1 MLTGAPPADRA
12 TLSPSPRRRVWPWAA
27 GSILV
32 TLAIIAA
39 TLVGHRLAA
48 QHRLASEVA
57 PASALPPLAVQAIA
71 RAPGQ
76 ITQMTLDKGAHTL
89 VAEVVACVQPTSATP
104 TTQYVGCGSASAT
117 SVSGVAFFDSAS
129 GALRKEYLSPSSA
142 PQQAIALT
150 DSGRGVT
157 YLLADSGVTTYTDA
171 TGQQSGRYESAQVA
185 SAQAAALDAPLG
197 LIYTLDSAGHLT
209 AMNAGDGQVVATAT
223 VPLNAQLPPTEL
235 PQLVID
241 PSAGR
246 VYIFARDHNQPEPL
260 YIFDSAHLTLLG
272 SWQVPQ
278 ALLLGPLDSTTHTL
292 YFSGDGDSAWRLDL
306 STLASGVAGQ
316 TVTPARDT
324 ALDGMIRFGFDH
336 VTGAAL
342 LDSNAGLVLMAT
354 GATRPSA
361 GLPLV
366 RPPTTYYDDVS
377 PWLLPVDS
385 AAGLAYVAGD
395 DNTILIVSL
404 AQLTS
409 HAAPNALTAEVI
421 ARAGM
426 AALLPDTNQNPPFL
440 SAQTFPLGAGQVA
453 RQYFIH
459 YSDLGWQGPYSG
471 TASLGAVK
479 AGATAGDYTMT
490 FSVAWNQLFLRQHS
504 WTVEVT
510 PDGRTHLLADSGDA
524 IP

>member
-12 TLSPSPRRRVWPWAA
+12 PLTPSPRRRVWPWAA
-27 GSILV
+27 GSIFV

-57 PASALPPLAVQAIA
+57 PAPALPPLAVQAIA

-89 VAEVVACVQPTSATP
+89 VAQVVVVSCQPPLTP
-104 TTQYVGCGSASAT
+104 YPTRCAPVGTPQVGA
-117 SVSGVAFFDSAS
+117 AFYDSQS
-129 GALRKEYLSPSSA
+129 GALHDMYLAPSSDSGETY
-142 PQQAIALT
+142 ALT
-150 DSGRGVT
+150 DTTHSLT
-157 YLLADSGVTTYTDA
+157 YLLEPSGVTIFSDTTGKQVGKYASHLDSNLQSVAMDEQTGVIYTFDLAGDLSAYDAA
-171 TGQQSGRYESAQVA
+171 TGQRL
-185 SAQAAALDAPLG
+185 AAASYSYGPNEQLLVDTGAHR
-197 LIYTLDSAGHLT
+197 IYTYFSGGDNPGTLGAYD
-209 AMNAGDGQVVATAT
+209 AGDLSRLGEW
-223 VPLNAQLPPTEL
+223 QLAPIPGGAFT
-235 PQLVID
+235 
-241 PSAGR
+241 
-246 VYIFARDHNQPEPL
+246 
-260 YIFDSAHLTLLG
+260 
-272 SWQVPQ
+272 
-278 ALLLGPLDSTTHTL
+278 LGPLDSATHSL

-306 STLASGVAGQ
+306 TTLASGADGQ
-316 TVTPARDT
+316 AVTPVRDT

-336 VTGAAL
+336 ATGAAL
-342 LDSNAGLVLMAT
+342 LDSNAGVALMAT

-361 GLPLV
+361 GLMLV
-366 RPPTTYYDDVS
+366 RPLATYYDDAS

-404 AQLTS
+404 AQPTS
-409 HAAPNALTAEVI
+409 HAAPTALTAEVI

-426 AALLPDTNQNPPFL
+426 ASLLPDTNQSPHFL
-440 SAQTFPLGAGQVA
+440 SAQTFPLGTGSVA

-459 YSDLGWQGPYSG
+459 YSDQGWQGPYAGS
-471 TASLGAVK
+471 ASLGAVK
-479 AGATAGDYTMT
+479 AGGTAGDYTMT